1 METMTK
7 PKTKK
12 VDLRV
17 KKTKRLI
24 RNSVAALLKE
34 KDVDSITVK
43 EVAELAD
50 INRKT
55 FYNYY
60 ANVSQVVDEIENEI
74 VDTFCMLMKDL
85 DLQTILQ
92 NPLNVFQK
100 LIDVLNQDPDLYT
113 NLIHMNGNLNLIN
126 RIADEIKLQTKEIYA
141 DQTSLRGERLD
152 IVLEFLYN
160 GIFYAFRKWLHSE
173 QTLSLEEVSGDIGRL
188 AVGGLGAFVKA

>member
-74 VDTFCMLMKDL
+74 VETFCMLMKDI
-85 DLQTILQ
+85 DLQSILQ
-92 NPLNVFQK
+92 DPRNVFQK
-100 LIDVLNQDPDLYT
+100 LIDVLNQDPDLYA
-113 NLIHMNGNLNLIN
+113 NLMHMNGNLNLIN
-126 RIADEIKLQTKEIYA
+126 KIADEIKLQTKEIYA
-141 DQTSLRGERLD
+141 NQTSLRGERLD
-152 IVLEFLYN
+152 IILEFLYN
-160 GIFYAFRKWLHSE
+160 GMFYAFRKWLHSE
-173 QTLSLEEVSGDIGRL
+173 QTLSLEEVSGDIGQL

>member
-74 VDTFCMLMKDL
+74 VDTFCMLMRDL